1 MRFDTPVYFQTVTPG
16 AFDEYSGDYGEESV
30 EEVKVYAAVTDAG
43 IEALRLIYGDL
54 KQGGKVVRLQQPYTS
69 PFDFIRIGEK
79 RYRAGFRRN
88 LRTKHTFIV
97 SEVQ

>member
-1 MRFDTPVYFQTVTPG
+1 MRFSTPVYFQTIKPG
-16 AFDEYSGDYGEESV
+16 AYNAENGDYSEETI

-79 RYRAGFRRN
+79 RYRAGFSG
-88 LRTKHTFIV
+88 LRLTKQSFIV